1 MPILVLD
8 LDGTLLNHEYR
19 ISDKTKAA
27 LLKLQSEGATL
38 VIASGRYLR
47 EITQLAKE
55 LEMDQHHGVI
65 IGANGAIAIDV
76 MDHEILHDHPLTP
89 EVSRQILK
97 IIEQFDIIP
106 SFSDDNFSYTNDIKA
121 RDKIFSDVLKT
132 SVKFGEE
139 DTWLDTKEI
148 KDLAGFVD
156 FPLYKI
162 LSIGYPDCMDKH
174 HHEIE
179 KAVQDI
185 AEGAMTTPFAFEYT
199 ALGIDKGETLKK
211 VIALKNW
218 KKEDIYAFGDGHN
231 DLALLKVAGT
241 GIAMGNAANQLKKQA
256 DFVTKSHAED
266 GIVHALK
273 HFGLL

>member
-19 ISDKTKAA
+19 ISEQTKAA

-47 EITQLAKE
+47 EIMQLAKE

-76 MDHEILHDHPLTP
+76 MDHEILHDHPLAP

-139 DTWLDTKEI
+139 NTWLDTKEI

-162 LSIGYPDCMDKH
+162 LSIGHPDYLDKY

-185 AEGAMTTPFAFEYT
+185 AEGALTTPFAFEYT

-211 VIALKNW
+211 VIELKNW

-231 DLALLKVAGT
+231 DLSLLKVAGT
-241 GIAMGNAANQLKKQA
+241 GIAMGNAANQLKRQA

-266 GIVHALK
+266 GIVYALK